1 MQKLDEIFENW
12 TVLILFHST
21 SININNKHKLY
32 YYIIP
37 HIIFVTIGIIFIPIA
52 FCEIHLIVISIFTIY
67 NMNKFINNN
76 YNNYNNI
83 TDKYIRSVLFKCG
96 MYAIFGC
103 ICWLLDFIA
112 CKNFSSYYLHAYGW
126 HILTALSL
134 YQAGILLKLC
144 LLKAKNEE

>member
-112 CKNFSSYYLHAYGW
+112 CKNFFKLLFTCVWVAHFNCFVSVSGR
-126 HILTALSL
+126 HIIEIMLIKS
-134 YQAGILLKLC
+134 
-144 LLKAKNEE
+144 